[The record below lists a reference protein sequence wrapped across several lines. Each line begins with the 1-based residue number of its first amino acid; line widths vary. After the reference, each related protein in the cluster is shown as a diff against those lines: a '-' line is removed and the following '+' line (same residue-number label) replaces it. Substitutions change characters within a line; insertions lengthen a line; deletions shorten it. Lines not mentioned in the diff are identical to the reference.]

1 MSAKVHVIITNK
13 QNKVKIPKGLRML
26 IRRSCTAVLTIEEFP
41 QNAEISV
48 VFTDDEG
55 IRDLNNKFR
64 NIDAPTDVLSFP
76 LGKDGSWEVNHD
88 TSDILLGDI
97 VISMETAVRQAEEFG
112 HDLSREIGYLVV
124 HSMLHLLGYE
134 HEKGGIEHLRMR
146 EKEEEC
152 LAKLGL
158 GRDRSY
164 YMGENE

>member
-1 MSAKVHVIITNK
+1 MGSKVHVIITNK
-13 QNKVKIPKGLRML
+13 QKKVKIPKGLRML
-26 IRRSCTAVLTIEEFP
+26 IRRSCTAVLTIENFSE
-41 QNAEISV
+41 NAEISV

-55 IRDLNNKFR
+55 IRDLNSKFR
-64 NIDAPTDVLSFP
+64 KLDSPTDVLSFP
-76 LGKDGSWEVNHD
+76 LGKDGEWDVNHD
-88 TSDILLGDI
+88 TGDVLLGDI
-97 VISMETAVRQAEEFG
+97 VISMETAVRQANEFG

-164 YMGENE
+164 YMGEDE